1 MIFLVLGERERP
13 RRVARYFRGGQARNE
28 KRDGARVLFERRTVA
43 QMELLLFPAHHHR
56 IKNCEVNH
64 KDQCRFPRAR
74 GKSGPKS
81 QDSAAEIERVSGVS
95 VGSGDGE
102 DFLLVKIAGCVR
114 AHRQTNDTRQGAL
127 QNAARCGARKS
138 KNRERERITEAHA
151 PMHKKIA
158 GRAHPRTS
166 TCRRTASKT
175 VSTSLSRMEVAGWP
189 LRL

>member
-81 QDSAAEIERVSGVS
+81 QDSAAEIERISGVS
-95 VGSGDGE
+95 VGARDGE
-102 DFLLVKIAGCVR
+102 DFLLVKISGCVR
-114 AHRQTNDTRQGAL
+114 AHPQTNDARQGA
-127 QNAARCGARKS
+127 QQDAARCGPGKIKHRYRK
-138 KNRERERITEAHA
+138 RITEAYA
-151 PMHKKIA
+151 PAHKKITVA
-158 GRAHPRTS
+158 AHRRTS
-166 TCRRTASKT
+166 SCRRTASKT
-175 VSTSLSRMEVAGWP
+175 VSTSIFRIEGSASP
-189 LRL
+189 PRL